1 MPSDDIESEI
11 EALELARRATAS
23 DVSGETLD
31 RMERAVDSMARKYAT
46 TPPAELLPRVRRH

>member
-1 MPSDDIESEI
+1 V
-11 EALELARRATAS
+11 LELARRATAS

-46 TPPAELLPRVRRH
+46 TPPAELLPRVRRHLG